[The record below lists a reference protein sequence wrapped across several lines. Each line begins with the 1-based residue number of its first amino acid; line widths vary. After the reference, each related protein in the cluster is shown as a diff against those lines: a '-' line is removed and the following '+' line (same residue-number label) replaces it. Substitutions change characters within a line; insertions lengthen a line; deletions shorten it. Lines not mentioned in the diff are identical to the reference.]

1 MVALSSLVVVVFA
14 VSLLGL
20 LHTYFL
26 YPALLSLLAVRKSNS
41 VRDDARSEWPSVT
54 LVVAAYN
61 EEDVIEEKIENSL
74 KLEYPADK
82 FRIVV
87 FSDESSDRTD
97 EIVRSYE
104 DDGIE
109 LQRIEG
115 RVGKTECQN
124 QVTADVESDIVVYS
138 DANSMYEPDAIKNLI
153 RGFEPGVGCVV
164 GELRY
169 QDEGGVEGESFYWRY
184 EQIIKK
190 LESKV
195 NTLVT
200 GNGSIYAVRRSSYVP
215 LPRDAISDFAEP
227 LAVISNDES
236 VKYATGAVAWEK
248 TGDSVES
255 ERSRRVRIVTRCW
268 NTVSDYL
275 NLLNPIRYP
284 MFSFQLVSHKILRW
298 LSPVLLLFVFVSN
311 VALVL
316 LSSSVLFP
324 ALLFLQVLFYLF
336 ALVGMVGESTD
347 VSMPVLFHVPYYFL
361 VSNYGMLLGLSNFL
375 FGENIITWETVERSA
390 D

>member
-1 MVALSSLVVVVFA
+1 
-14 VSLLGL
+14 
-20 LHTYFL
+20 
-26 YPALLSLLAVRKSNS
+26 
-41 VRDDARSEWPSVT
+41 
-54 LVVAAYN
+54 
-61 EEDVIEEKIENSL
+61 
-74 KLEYPADK
+74 
-82 FRIVV
+82 
-87 FSDESSDRTD
+87 
-97 EIVRSYE
+97 
-104 DDGIE
+104 
-109 LQRIEG
+109 
-115 RVGKTECQN
+115 
-124 QVTADVESDIVVYS
+124 
-138 DANSMYEPDAIKNLI
+138 MYEPDAIKNLI